1 MNFPWNPKLFRWMS
15 LRCKKIPDMYE
26 NNNLNHHP
34 GFHMFYINL
43 MFPSIVFHVF
53 FFHIFS
59 PLPSP
64 GLVFQ
69 FGLDLRCRSK
79 CLEAKLYHRLR
90 LSNSQQRQEML
101 ENLSQVGGWENL
113 TRKNDGT
120 WWKSRFM
127 KFGTPYF
134 HPKNR
139 GIQMFNQQLKLGM
152 QDPRSCSCDLFA
164 ELFHLILR
172 WMPVAWY

>member
-1 MNFPWNPKLFRWMS
+1 MKSQAFQMNVFAMQKNTGHVWKQQLKSSSR
-15 LRCKKIPDMYE
+15 IPHVLYQS
-26 NNNLNHHP
+26 
-34 GFHMFYINL
+34 YV
-43 MFPSIVFHVF
+43 SIHSFSCF

>member
-1 MNFPWNPKLFRWMS
+1 
-15 LRCKKIPDMYE
+15 
-26 NNNLNHHP
+26 
-34 GFHMFYINL
+34 
-43 MFPSIVFHVF
+43 
-53 FFHIFS
+53 
-59 PLPSP
+59 
-64 GLVFQ
+64 
-69 FGLDLRCRSK
+69 
-79 CLEAKLYHRLR
+79 
-90 LSNSQQRQEML
+90 
-101 ENLSQVGGWENL
+101 VGGWENL